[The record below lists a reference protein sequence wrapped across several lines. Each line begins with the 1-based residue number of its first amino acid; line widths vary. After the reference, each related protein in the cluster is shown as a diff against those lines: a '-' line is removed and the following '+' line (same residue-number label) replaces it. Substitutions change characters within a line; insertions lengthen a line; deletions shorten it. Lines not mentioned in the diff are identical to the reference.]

1 MKNQY
6 RSDYYRTH
14 IVPAG
19 DYIFSVTRIN
29 KGEIKHEFYYD
40 PDNAQSIRFDVD
52 EFIIFYCINP
62 DDYSVSDFGFYNN
75 TPYGTSY
82 RYNSLNVEKVE

>member
-29 KGEIKHEFYYD
+29 KGEIKQEFYHD
-40 PDNAQSIRFDVD
+40 PDNTQSIRFDVD

-75 TPYGTSY
+75 SPSGTSY